1 LTIEHLYKVRQELGQ
16 QVLKQEHER
25 GALESKNAFMAT
37 LFHYVNNSAMV
48 IYGRSQMMR
57 ANQKNGK
64 KEKVLENLKRDL
76 DVIDS
81 SIQKIAAVLEEVKE
95 ITTADQDKLSGSTD
109 AIDLDEK
116 LAKRMNKMSRDQRWF
131 SEATTQKIPV

>member
-1 LTIEHLYKVRQELGQ
+1 
-16 QVLKQEHER
+16 
-25 GALESKNAFMAT
+25 
-37 LFHYVNNSAMV
+37 MV

-81 SIQKIAAVLEEVKE
+81 SIQKIVAVLEEVKE

-109 AIDLDEK
+109 AINLDEK
-116 LAKRMNKMSRDQRWF
+116 LAKRMNKMSRDQKWF